1 MEITWLRGNALRLL
15 ENGTEFFP
23 ALETA
28 IDGATREV
36 FVETY
41 IFANDATG
49 HRIAEIVKPGTAH
62 KPLPKDSA
70 DFALTR
76 LDHFRNQVDHAFGC
90 IEFAAAFAF

>member
-28 IDGATREV
+28 IDGATTEI

-41 IFANDATG
+41 IFANDEAG
-49 HRIAEIVKPGTAH
+49 HRIAA
-62 KPLPKDSA
+62 
-70 DFALTR
+70 ALRRAAARHTSVCER
-76 LDHFRNQVDHAFGC
+76 VDHQCAC
-90 IEFAAAFAF
+90 RAHLPAPLD